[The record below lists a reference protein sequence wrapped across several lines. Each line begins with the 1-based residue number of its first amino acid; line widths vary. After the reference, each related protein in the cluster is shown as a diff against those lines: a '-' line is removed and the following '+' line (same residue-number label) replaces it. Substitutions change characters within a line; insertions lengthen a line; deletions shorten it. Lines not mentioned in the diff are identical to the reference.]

1 MANLY
6 NCRPSTLLNLQS
18 EYDAYCFD
26 EACAYIRMKMK
37 DGEEPQFIKE
47 NVKNKHFKSASEM
60 YKALGGDKWIKGK
73 EVI

>member
-6 NCRPSTLLNLQS
+6 NCRPSTLLNLQN

-47 NVKNKHFKSASEM
+47 NIKNKHFKSASEM
-60 YKALGGDKWIKGK
+60 YKALGVIDGVK
-73 EVI
+73 EKR